1 MLKKLIPVLCLFFI
15 FNDAFAQE
23 LRATWVPRDALTSK
37 ETLAQVMDSLAANNF
52 NVVYV
57 NAWSRGYPLW
67 QSSVFYKETGLK
79 TDPIYGN
86 RDIMA
91 EAIAE
96 GHRVGLHVEAWF
108 EYGFVGGWSGNMP
121 AGKKGPIFQNH
132 PDWVSKKSNGVEMD
146 GSSFYWM
153 VHTRKD
159 VQDFLIGM
167 ATELCRNYDLDG
179 IELDRIRYSSTE
191 YGYDS
196 YTDSLYKS
204 ENSNTAPPKTANDPG
219 WIKWRADK
227 LNLFAA
233 RIYDSLKAINP
244 NFNISNAPSL
254 YGTTYTSYNQYCQ
267 DWVWWV
273 NNNKIDNVQVQSYLG
288 TPSSFGTVVDYMGTL
303 VNNKE
308 KVFPCFAVIPGSNPI
323 EPSVA
328 VQFVEITRNKGY
340 KGNSIWYYKDLI
352 SYFPYFKSTVY
363 KNKAY
368 APHSTADWR
377 EYYSV
382 VKISDTVNAK
392 KTGTWIASA
401 LLGFSG
407 ASPKADYVDSA
418 SVTYTFDVPAK
429 GVYEVY
435 VYGVTS
441 VDRLNKAEYTIFVNG
456 GVKTVY
462 VDQTSADFRR
472 WYKLG
477 DFELNKG
484 KNSVLKVTN
493 SGASAGKYLSADAVM
508 ISLNRRLSPGVISGV
523 ETESGKKKELN
534 LNFNLK
540 SYPNPFNNQTRV
552 TFNLENL
559 GNYSV
564 NLYNVIGQKV
574 FSETRTP
581 VKTGNQ
587 EMSFETKSLAS
598 GIYIL
603 NISQV
608 DKQQSIKLVLSK

>member
-1 MLKKLIPVLCLFFI
+1 MLKKLIPVLCLLFI
-15 FNDAFAQE
+15 FNNSFAQE

-67 QSSVFYKETGLK
+67 QSNVFYNETGLK
-79 TDPIYGN
+79 IDPVYGT

-108 EYGFVGGWSGNMP
+108 EYGFVGGWTGNIA
-121 AGKKGPIFQNH
+121 AGKKGPIFDKH
-132 PDWVSKKSNGVEMD
+132 PDWVSRKSDGTEKD

-159 VQDFLIGM
+159 VQDFLI
-167 ATELCRNYDLDG
+167 ALAAELCRNYDLDG
-179 IELDRIRYSSTE
+179 IELDRIRYSSAE
-191 YGYDS
+191 YGYDA
-196 YTDSLYKS
+196 YTDSLYKK
-204 ENSNTAPPKTANDPG
+204 ENSGNAPPKSYNDAG

-227 LNLFAA
+227 LNDFAA

-244 NFNISNAPSL
+244 HVNLSNAPSL

-288 TPSSFGTVVDYMGTL
+288 TPSSFGTVVDYMTTL
-303 VNNKE
+303 INNKN
-308 KVFPCFAVIPGSNPI
+308 KAYPCFAVIPGSTPI

-328 VQFVEITRNKGY
+328 VQYVELTRNKGY
-340 KGNSIWYYKDLI
+340 KGNSIWYYKDLV
-352 SYFPYFKSTVY
+352 SYFPYFKSTIY
-363 KNKAY
+363 KNKTY
-368 APHSTADWR
+368 PPHTSAEWR
-377 EYYSV
+377 ELYSV
-382 VKISDTVNAK
+382 VKISDSLNVK
-392 KTGTWIASA
+392 KTGTWLTSA
-401 LLGFSG
+401 LLGYSG
-407 ASPKADYVDSA
+407 VSPKADYADSA
-418 SVTYTFDVPAK
+418 SASYTFNVPAA
-429 GVYEVY
+429 GIYEVY
-435 VYGVTS
+435 VYGVNS
-441 VDRLNKAEYTIFVNG
+441 VDRLNKAEYTVYTKDG
-456 GVKTVY
+456 LKTVY
-462 VDQTSADFRR
+462 VDQTSSDFRR

-477 DFELNKG
+477 DFSFNGG
-484 KNSVLKVTN
+484 KQTLLKVTN
-493 SGASAGKYLSADAVM
+493 AGAAGKYLSADAVM
-508 ISLNRRLSPGVISGV
+508 ILLNRRLSPGTVTGV
-523 ETESGKKKELN
+523 ENESVKKKELN

-559 GNYSV
+559 GTFNV

-574 FSETRTP
+574 YSFTRAP
-581 VKTGNQ
+581 ERTGIQ
-587 EMSFETKSLAS
+587 EISFETNSLSS
-598 GIYIL
+598 GVYIL
-603 NISQV
+603 NVSQA